1 MAKKSS
7 ILCLLFR
14 TILLRNHCSLTS
26 HLRCWSFCFSLG
38 SSYALLVFAET
49 VVSKF
54 DDEKGNW
61 DWKGR
66 SEVLEVIALLASA
79 NRSVQEAQL
88 SDTAPISSRAEDAA
102 GEVEISPTIPWMA
115 EEGQTTDALTIVERG
130 RRFSV
135 WSEKRRRL
143 REG

>member
-1 MAKKSS
+1 MAAAPSS
-7 ILCLLFR
+7 PRKDRI
-14 TILLRNHCSLTS
+14 T
-26 HLRCWSFCFSLG
+26 
-38 SSYALLVFAET
+38 ALLVLAET
-49 VVSKF
+49 VISKT

-79 NRSVQEAQL
+79 DRSVLESQP
-88 SDTAPISSRAEDAA
+88 SDTAPTASRVEGENAA
-102 GEVEISPTIPWMA
+102 GNVEISPTIPWMA
-115 EEGQTTDALTIVERG
+115 EEGQATDALTIVERG
-130 RRFSV
+130 RLFSD

>member
-1 MAKKSS
+1 MAAAPNSPREDR
-7 ILCLLFR
+7 I
-14 TILLRNHCSLTS
+14 T
-26 HLRCWSFCFSLG
+26 
-38 SSYALLVFAET
+38 ALLVMAET
-49 VVSKF
+49 VISKT

-79 NRSVQEAQL
+79 KRPVQRTQL
-88 SDTAPISSRAEDAA
+88 TDAA
-102 GEVEISPTIPWMA
+102 PTPPRVEDTTSEVEISPTIPWMA
-115 EEGQTTDALTIVERG
+115 EELQTTDALTIVERG
-130 RRFSV
+130 RLFSD

>member
-1 MAKKSS
+1 MAAAPSS
-7 ILCLLFR
+7 PRKDRIR
-14 TILLRNHCSLTS
+14 AR
-26 HLRCWSFCFSLG
+26 
-38 SSYALLVFAET
+38 LVLAET
-49 VVSKF
+49 VISKT

-79 NRSVQEAQL
+79 DRSVLESQP
-88 SDTAPISSRAEDAA
+88 SDTAPTALRVEGENAA
-102 GEVEISPTIPWMA
+102 GNVEISPTIPWMA
-115 EEGQTTDALTIVERG
+115 EEGQATDALTIVERG
-130 RRFSV
+130 RLFSD

>member
-1 MAKKSS
+1 MAAAPSS
-7 ILCLLFR
+7 PRKDRI
-14 TILLRNHCSLTS
+14 T
-26 HLRCWSFCFSLG
+26 
-38 SSYALLVFAET
+38 ALLVMAET
-49 VVSKF
+49 VISTT
-54 DDEKGNW
+54 DDDKGNW

-79 NRSVQEAQL
+79 NRSVQESQL
-88 SDTAPISSRAEDAA
+88 SDTAPTISRAEGEDTA

-130 RRFSV
+130 RLFSV

>member
-1 MAKKSS
+1 MAAAPSS
-7 ILCLLFR
+7 PRKDRI
-14 TILLRNHCSLTS
+14 T
-26 HLRCWSFCFSLG
+26 
-38 SSYALLVFAET
+38 ALLVLAET
-49 VVSKF
+49 VISKT

-79 NRSVQEAQL
+79 DRSVLESQP
-88 SDTAPISSRAEDAA
+88 SDTAPTASRVEGENTA
-102 GEVEISPTIPWMA
+102 GNVEISPTIPWMA
-115 EEGQTTDALTIVERG
+115 EEGQATDALTIVERG
-130 RRFSV
+130 RLFSD